1 MYIERLNNIE
11 SIIGLQNDFYK
22 KHGIAPVN
30 VSNWTVSKEFRDVM
44 EHCFRHS
51 NDISPID
58 YLYSYNISSD
68 LRDSVMETLGVE
80 KSVLT
85 RKTCIFFPNNSL
97 SIINVCNLLQ
107 KMKKKNVGILYP
119 AYFSIESCMNT
130 YGITYTSIY
139 IKRNNGT
146 YIIPLDEI
154 QNKCLDA
161 IWITSPI
168 YSTGTCYSEK
178 ELMKIESLLKSGILV
193 IADESFCVNGHELI
207 RKYAKYENFIGIYSP
222 HKAISF
228 NSYKFSV
235 IVCEDTYE
243 DMFEQWLDVFCG
255 NLPQTTIAAIY
266 HYLSD
271 NYLQCHQN
279 FDRFI
284 TNSLSEVR
292 TILLSYANVETDDIV
307 YGNLI
312 TLFMK
317 NINYNV
323 AKDLSFMQDIITNT
337 HALFYPGYLN
347 GFSEAMGFC
356 FRINLALYS
365 PEFIAGLRRL
375 LQYLDKF

>member
-11 SIIGLQNDFYK
+11 SIISLQNDFYK
-22 KHGIAPVN
+22 THGIAPIN
-30 VSNWTVSKEFRDVM
+30 VSNWTVSKKFRDAM

-58 YLYSYNISSD
+58 YLYSYNIS
-68 LRDSVMETLGVE
+68 RNMKNSVMETLGVE
-80 KSVLT
+80 KSILA

-97 SIINVCNLLQ
+97 SIVNVCNMLQ
-107 KMKKKNVGILYP
+107 KMKRKNVGLLYP

-130 YGITYTSIY
+130 YGITCTPIYT
-139 IKRNNGT
+139 KRINGT
-146 YIIPLDEI
+146 YRIPLDEI

-168 YSTGTCYSEK
+168 YSTGTCYSAT
-178 ELMKIESLLKSGILV
+178 ELMKIDSLLKTGILV
-193 IADESFCVNGHELI
+193 IADESFCIRGHELI
-207 RKYAKYENFIGIYSP
+207 RKYANYENFIGIYSP

-235 IVCEDTYE
+235 IVCENSFE

-255 NLPQTTIAAIY
+255 NLPQTSIAAIY

-271 NYLQCHQN
+271 NYLQCN
-279 FDRFI
+279 EVFDKFI
-284 TNSLSEVR
+284 TNAMSAVR
-292 TILLSYANVETDDIV
+292 NILQNYENVETDDIV

-312 TLFMK
+312 TIFMK
-317 NINYNV
+317 KIDSNL
-323 AKDLSFMQDIITNT
+323 AKDLSFMQDVITNT

-347 GFSEAMGFC
+347 GFSETMGFC
-356 FRINLALYS
+356 FRINLALNS
-365 PEFIAGLRRL
+365 PEFLAGLQRL
-375 LQYLDKF
+375 LQYLNKF